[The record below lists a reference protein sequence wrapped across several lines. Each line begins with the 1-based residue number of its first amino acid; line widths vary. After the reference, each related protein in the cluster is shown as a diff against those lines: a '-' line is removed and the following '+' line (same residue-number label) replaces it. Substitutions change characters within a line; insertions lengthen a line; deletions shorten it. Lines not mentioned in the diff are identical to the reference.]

1 MTCCS
6 DGCVRVLR
14 QEDHVWVCMSHVA
27 VMGVYVKR
35 IMCDMLQ

>member
-6 DGCVRVLR
+6 DGCIP
-14 QEDHVWVCMSHVA
+14 QEDHVWHVA